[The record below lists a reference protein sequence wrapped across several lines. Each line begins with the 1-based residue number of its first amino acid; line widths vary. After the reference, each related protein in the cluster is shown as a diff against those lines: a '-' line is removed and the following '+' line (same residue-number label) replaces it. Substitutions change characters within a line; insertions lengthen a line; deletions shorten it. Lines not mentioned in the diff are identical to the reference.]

1 MKNGLKNKKS
11 FNRLYL
17 NSYPMLVVYGRTIAA
32 DGHLI
37 EDTIQELFVNLWI
50 RRKQLKIRTTIES
63 YLLVSFRNNLKKNLI
78 KQAIILSLDSNLQQE
93 EDLMPNLAHEDYL
106 KHSLDELPL
115 HQKEVI
121 FLRYYKDMSFQDIS
135 EKLDISYQVAR
146 NFAYRGIKSLRKK
159 MVLFVSAN
167 SKSS

>member
-1 MKNGLKNKKS
+1 
-11 FNRLYL
+11 
-17 NSYPMLVVYGRTIAA
+17 MLVVYGRTIAA

-115 HQKEVI
+115 HQ
-121 FLRYYKDMSFQDIS
+121 
-135 EKLDISYQVAR
+135 
-146 NFAYRGIKSLRKK
+146 
-159 MVLFVSAN
+159 
-167 SKSS
+167 